1 MKIRTIDLCVIT
13 RTRLE
18 NMCTGSTVYPH
29 GSTEMKLDDRENGTL
44 SEPSFL

>member
-1 MKIRTIDLCVIT
+1 MRNHTNTFGKYVYWKH
-13 RTRLE
+13 
-18 NMCTGSTVYPH
+18 GYPH